1 MQEIIGM
8 ILGAM
13 VAVTIIYI
21 ALYAFKVIVFAI
33 KCKFPKTYEYKEGRF
48 KAKATLVPGNE
59 RW

>member
-13 VAVTIIYI
+13 VAITIIYLAI
-21 ALYAFKVIVFAI
+21 YTFKVIVFAI

-48 KAKATLVPGNE
+48 KAKATLMPSNE